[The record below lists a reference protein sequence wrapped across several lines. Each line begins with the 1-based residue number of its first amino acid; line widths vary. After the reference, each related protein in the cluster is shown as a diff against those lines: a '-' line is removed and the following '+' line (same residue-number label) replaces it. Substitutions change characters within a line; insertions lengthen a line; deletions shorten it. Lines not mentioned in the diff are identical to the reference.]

1 MKRRIRRKFTLIE
14 LLVVIA
20 IIAILASM
28 LLPALAKAR
37 DAANNITCRNNL
49 KQLCTGQTL
58 YQDEYDGWICNG
70 EWTKEPTYKY
80 WHHRIFKVMYG
91 RDPRNILL
99 STKTAHSQ
107 YKLWLCP
114 SEPVDIGD
122 DDSTSFKYLQIG
134 INTNLTGG
142 TLRTSG
148 DDWRFL
154 RRNTAIK
161 RPADALLMGDNGRKN
176 SYGVNY
182 YVQYSFRHGLKAN
195 LGFFDG
201 HVEGKYKAE
210 NYDPKTGFTYVN
222 KLDWNQIVY

>member
-70 EWTKEPTYKY
+70 EWTKEPTYKL

-91 RDPRNILL
+91 RDPINILL

-122 DDSTSFKYLQIG
+122 DPPYFEYLHIG

-142 TLRTSG
+142 TLRTTG
-148 DDWRFL
+148 DAWRFL

-161 RPADALLMGDNGRKN
+161 RPADALLMGDNSRKI

-182 YVQYSFRHGLKAN
+182 YSQYSFRHDLKAN

-210 NYDPKTGFTYVN
+210 DYNVKSGFSYAN
-222 KLDWNQIVY
+222 KLDYNQITY